1 MTFPARLSLTV
12 TLDGV
17 DVSNYVDPKNFSINN
32 ALTRQVDTCTLTLED
47 ARAVGPQAWQ
57 ELVVLDGASRLFG
70 GYVTDIDREEGA
82 ATEEASPPSVMG
94 LDCTLTASD
103 YSIRLDKVIVKA
115 EYVNMT
121 DAAILA
127 DLFADYLPGE
137 GFDATTYVT
146 AIKTHA
152 RKRFN
157 RKTLLECIQDLAG
170 LAKAD
175 FYVDYNKALHYFE
188 TSTGATT
195 APFALSDSP
204 DLTTSMPFADF
215 VVNLDGAGVVNRVEV
230 LGGNYRSDD
239 TEFQLPG
246 NGADARIILPFKLHA
261 PDGETS
267 IKVWRNDGTDAS
279 PTWTAL
285 AVKTGY
291 IDTLGSAS
299 EVLYYFQEK
308 VLEISTPWPALEK
321 AVKIEAKYEVPLRTR
336 VQDPASIA
344 HYGLI
349 LDDVLVD
356 DTITDKTLARLAGL
370 AKLAESAM
378 AKMAITLRCD
388 QPGLRAGQMV
398 SVVNTAQQVSDTY
411 LVQKVSAKIGVN
423 GRAHYGVTLGTYNPN
438 LIDMMLVLARNA
450 KPKAIWRD
458 DEVLDELLQA
468 AESISFAEVVDDV
481 DSVPPYWFSDN
492 AAKNFDWGFGS
503 FDEARITLEDR
514 FTTADP
520 APVASPRTCE
530 PGPGTMTISD
540 PTSKL
545 SITGGALTA
554 SGNVGSA
561 NPLAYT
567 GTIARTAGAGYW
579 WRVRINSGASGLV
592 ALFGFRGTTLAPT
605 THSFILPDFTC
616 YDNAINPQPGDTF
629 AVGTVYD
636 LVVILRAVGAYYYA
650 KGGAFTTWTLIWVS
664 GAGNGTPLYPLI
676 SAGSSAGTWEVQ
688 DIQAM
693 TFKGAFETAYGLA
706 TFHAASPASGATG
719 NMTADAFVHF
729 TWTPAA
735 GQTLELMVRRTDDN
749 NCWIVRCSQA
759 GGTIKLI
766 QKQAGTETERSSTAV
781 TWTAGT
787 AVLIAVRAVGG
798 NISTYTNATRRNAY
812 ASATFNQTATGVK
825 VSGHTTGANLATF
838 PRSAIGAALL
848 ELENLVQ

>member
-1 MTFPARLSLTV
+1 MTFPSRLSLTV

-17 DVSNYVDPKNFSINN
+17 DVSNYVDPRNFAINN

-47 ARAVGPQAWQ
+47 ARAVDPQAWQ
-57 ELVVLDGASRLFG
+57 ELVVLDGATRIFG

-82 ATEEASPPSVMG
+82 ATDEASPPSVMG
-94 LDCTLTASD
+94 LDCSLTASD

-137 GFDATTYVT
+137 GFDAATYVT

-188 TSTGATT
+188 SSTGAAT

-204 DLTTSMPFADF
+204 DLTASMPFADF

-267 IKVWRNDGTDAS
+267 IKVWRNDGTDAT
-279 PTWTAL
+279 PIWTAL
-285 AVKTGY
+285 TVKTGY
-291 IDTLGSAS
+291 IDQLGGAN
-299 EVLYYFQEK
+299 EVLYYYQEK
-308 VLEISTPWPALEK
+308 VLEQSAAWPALEK
-321 AVKIEAKYEVPLRTR
+321 AAKIEAKYEVPLRTR

-344 HYGLI
+344 HYGLV
-349 LDDVLVD
+349 LDDVIVD

-378 AKMAITLRCD
+378 AKTAITLRCD

-398 SVVNTAQQVSDTY
+398 SVINTAQQINGVY

-423 GRAHYGVTLGTYNPN
+423 GRAKYSVTLGTYNPN

-468 AESISFAEVVDDV
+468 MENVAFSEVVDDV
-481 DSVPPYWFSDN
+481 DSVPPYWLSNDP
-492 AAKNFDWGFGS
+492 ALNFDWGFGS
-503 FDEARITLEDR
+503 FDELRITLEDR

-530 PGPGTMTISD
+530 PGPGTLTISD
-540 PTSKL
+540 SGSKL
-545 SITGGALTA
+545 SISGGALVS
-554 SGNVGSA
+554 SGNTAAG
-561 NPLAYT
+561 NPLVTAPFITRAAGMGLWYRVKLLT
-567 GTIARTAGAGYW
+567 GTSGVVLFAGFL
-579 WRVRINSGASGLV
+579 N
-592 ALFGFRGTTLAPT
+592 GTGIPT
-605 THSFILPDFTC
+605 TYAFVPPAWTV
-616 YDNAINPQPGDTF
+616 YDNLNLISNLETF
-629 AVGTVYD
+629 STGTVYD
-636 LVVILRAVGAYYYA
+636 FVIILRATGAYYFI
-650 KGGAFTTWTLIWVS
+650 KGGVYTSWTVFWVS
-664 GAGNGTPLYPLI
+664 GLGSTVSMYPNLA
-676 SAGSSAGTWEVQ
+676 AGSAAGTYEVQ
-688 DIQAM
+688 DMAVM
-693 TFKGAFETAYGLA
+693 KFKTAFETAYGLA
-706 TFHAASPASGATG
+706 TYHSASPASGATG
-719 NMTADAFVHF
+719 NMTADGFVHF

-735 GQTLELMVRRTDDN
+735 GETLELMVRRTDDS

-759 GGTIKLI
+759 GSTIKLI
-766 QKQAGTETERSSTAV
+766 QKQAGVEAERSSAAV
-781 TWTAGT
+781 TWTAGV
-787 AVLIAVRAVGG
+787 AVLIAVRAVGT
-798 NISTYTNATRRNAY
+798 NIRSFTNSVFRNSY
-812 ASATFNQTATGVK
+812 GSATFNQTATGVK

-838 PRSAIGAALL
+838 PRSAMGAALL